1 MARRGEN
8 IYKRKDGRWE
18 GRYIKEKMLCGNSKY
33 GYVYAKT
40 YSEVKEKLLHKKTEL
55 SPNDFIGTISEISY
69 RWLNSQ
75 RHFKPSTYAKYRNII
90 DNHICPM
97 LGKYKF
103 AKIDNYIL
111 QQFIEYL
118 TNYGNK
124 NTGGGLSLKS
134 TKDVLSVLKNILYSV
149 TECNTSILFN
159 FDKLNLKSKPIV
171 TQCFNSEQ
179 LSLIVTSLTNNINY
193 ISIGILLSIYT
204 GIRIGELCALKFED
218 ILFQDELIHISKT
231 LQRIQTFSDEGRKT
245 EIIITKPKSISAI
258 RDIPIPR
265 FLIELI
271 RQNTNCQKEA
281 FMLTGSKE
289 RFIEPRTLENKF
301 NKILNTCN
309 IQGATFHTIRHTFA
323 TSCVEAGVD
332 IKTLSEIL
340 GHSTVNI
347 TLNRY
352 VHSTIKN
359 KKSNMEKFYS
369 YQSFSP
375 SILSS
380 LN

>member
-55 SPNDFIGTISEISY
+55 SSNDFIGTISEISY
-69 RWLNSQ
+69 RWLDSQ

-134 TKDVLSVLKNILYSV
+134 TKDVLSVLKNILYDLFLANYIYAILCDSKFETAETWKRV
-149 TECNTSILFN
+149 LNYYCFICEQTSGEI
-159 FDKLNLKSKPIV
+159 LKSRFSAVELDGKSTKELLRDFKKVIFTPLL
-171 TQCFNSEQ
+171 Q
-179 LSLIVTSLTNNINY
+179 LCDTDDLIAVLRLNKYIKDCNNK
-193 ISIGILLSIYT
+193 LL
-204 GIRIGELCALKFED
+204 
-218 ILFQDELIHISKT
+218 DELSRTVLEKVAYWFKSKETDAFAFLGEFDEENISEK
-231 LQRIQTFSDEGRKT
+231 Q
-245 EIIITKPKSISAI
+245 
-258 RDIPIPR
+258 
-265 FLIELI
+265 
-271 RQNTNCQKEA
+271 QKEIRERGDKYCQTVEKV
-281 FMLTGSKE
+281 FEPVLMELRSELTRYEMIKE
-289 RFIEPRTLENKF
+289 
-301 NKILNTCN
+301 
-309 IQGATFHTIRHTFA
+309 
-323 TSCVEAGVD
+323 
-332 IKTLSEIL
+332 
-340 GHSTVNI
+340 
-347 TLNRY
+347 
-352 VHSTIKN
+352 
-359 KKSNMEKFYS
+359 S
-369 YQSFSP
+369 YR
-375 SILSS
+375 IV
-380 LN
+380 